1 MAKQDEIL
9 ENILREVEI
18 SNFFSVIF
26 MGLLL
31 LVILVVVANLNLVSS
46 TMTSLVGVVVLI
58 SFLIYLV
65 DFVKVKKFRRLH
77 NRK

>member
-9 ENILREVEI
+9 DNILREVEI

-26 MGLLL
+26 TGLLL
-31 LVILVVVANLNLVSS
+31 LVVLVIAGNLNLLPS
-46 TMTSLVGVVVLI
+46 TMTTLIGVVVLI

-77 NRK
+77 NRR

>member
-9 ENILREVEI
+9 ESILREVEI

-31 LVILVVVANLNLVSS
+31 LVVLVIASNLALLPQSL
-46 TMTSLVGVVVLI
+46 TSLLGVVVLI

-65 DFVKVKKFRRLH
+65 DFLKVKKFRRLH

>member
-1 MAKQDEIL
+1 MAKQEEIL
-9 ENILREVEI
+9 ESILREVEI

-26 MGLLL
+26 TGLLL
-31 LVILVVVANLNLVSS
+31 LVVLVISSNLALIPSS
-46 TMTSLVGVVVLI
+46 LTTLLGVVVLI